1 MANVGET
8 IDAIAEIDDQI
19 DRINAKL
26 TMIKK
31 RRAKHEERLMR
42 LLGKQT
48 LNKAS
53 GKLAHASLGSRRH
66 AGIKDM
72 AKFNKYVKAKNAFD
86 LYQRR
91 INSKAYFDRLAAGDS
106 VPGVEVYEHKFVK
119 ITRKRG

>member
-1 MANVGET
+1 MASVGEL
-8 IDAIAEIDDQI
+8 IDRIAVMDDEV
-19 DRINAKL
+19 DRINAQLSTLK
-26 TMIKK
+26 KK
-31 RRAKHEERLMR
+31 RSVVEGRLMKV
-42 LLGKQT
+42 LSKQK

-53 GKLAHASLGSRRH
+53 GTLAHASVGSRRH

-106 VPGVEVYEHKFVK
+106 VPGVTVFEHQFVK
-119 ITRKRG
+119 ITRKRD